1 MYNNGSNQDIISRI
15 KTWNFVN
22 PPKTVILTGHSLGA
36 AVSAMTYI
44 HLVKNNRDMG
54 VDFVNLGFASPM
66 FGNKDLKRWVQ
77 GIKAIKDQGF

>member
-1 MYNNGSNQDIISRI
+1 MWPFRKKILRFEVTYQLHFSALRRIHPCNQ
-15 KTWNFVN
+15 
-22 PPKTVILTGHSLGA
+22 
-36 AVSAMTYI
+36 
-44 HLVKNNRDMG
+44 DMG